1 MAQKATVADVATP
14 QPDPSGHYFSSDPSV
29 TSAPAQVELV
39 LPEGRLIRLATDR
52 GVFSGDRVDP
62 GTRVLLAEGPPVRG
76 PVLAD
81 VGCGYGPIAV
91 TLALRAGPDAT
102 VWAVDVNER
111 ARALCRSNAEANGV
125 ADQVRV
131 VAPEEV
137 PAALTVDQV
146 WSNPPIRI
154 GKTALHD
161 LLTGWLERLDPA
173 HGTAELVVQKHLG
186 SDSLAR
192 WLEANGWPTTRRA
205 SRAGYRL
212 LSVSASRP
220 SHTDDPEDRT

>member
-1 MAQKATVADVATP
+1 MKATVADVASP
-14 QPDPSGHYFSSDPSV
+14 QPDQSGHYFSADPAV
-29 TSAPAQVELV
+29 TSAPAEVELV

-52 GVFSGDRVDP
+52 GVFSADRVDP

-91 TLALRAGPDAT
+91 TLALRAPEAT

-111 ARALCRSNAEANGV
+111 ARGLCRANAEANGV
-125 ADQVRV
+125 AERVRV
-131 VAPEEV
+131 VAPEDV
-137 PAALTVDQV
+137 PADLIVDQV

-154 GKTALHD
+154 GKAALHD
-161 LLTGWLERLDPA
+161 LLTSWLERLEPD

-212 LSVSASRP
+212 LSVSATETYP
-220 SHTDDPEDRT
+220 ADDPEEWE